1 MPPKPVGNDGNNE
14 QVEKMR
20 KEMEALR
27 RENEQLKQQQ
37 NKSSSPSKAIQGEG
51 HYDSDGGG
59 GFSD

>member
-37 NKSSSPSKAIQGEG
+37 NKSSAPSKPIQDEG